1 MVGKSFNETLCE
13 WEIKAQKVKK
23 KNSLKDIDEMKFQP
37 SCEVTYINL
46 FLNQP
51 FYEVTNTFVGH
62 LINKHTILY
71 ITSTQY

>member
-13 WEIKAQKVKK
+13 WGDKSSKSIK

-46 FLNQP
+46 FLN
-51 FYEVTNTFVGH
+51 
-62 LINKHTILY
+62 
-71 ITSTQY
+71 